1 MGLARRGRPGAVEQV
16 LAVGDPLDQGQ
27 QLRVDRAAGELV
39 LGRRIDVGRVHGA
52 HHDDLLTPGSSPLC
66 AISRRQTRQSP
77 NFRRTAR
84 ARPQRLHR
92 V

>member
-1 MGLARRGRPGAVEQV
+1 VRVTAAEQV
-16 LAVGDPLDQGQ
+16 LAVGDALDEGQ
-27 QLRVDRAAGELV
+27 QLRVDRPTGQLLLAREVRDG
-39 LGRRIDVGRVHGA
+39 
-52 HHDDLLTPGSSPLC
+52 HHEDFLTPGSSPAW

-84 ARPQRLHR
+84 ARPQRLQR